1 MTYIHGAYGQ
11 FDKSIGLVPVA
22 TDTIPVY
29 VGVAPVNLARGYKG
43 LGVVNAPMR
52 LLNMG
57 AVQANF
63 GYSDDWT
70 KFTLCEA
77 FKIHFAN
84 DIQNVGPVVAIN
96 ILDPETHKKTEATTQ
111 PLTFVNGRATITSDT
126 IILDT
131 LVLAGKVEGTDFSID
146 YDFTKGQVIIDSLG
160 DDITGEVN
168 ATFNEVDPSKITIED
183 IIGGVTASGVY
194 TGLGCVGLVYPQ
206 LGLIPNI
213 ICCPS
218 YSHNIDVYKA
228 MLQAGTNINGHWD
241 AVINVDLDI
250 NGTDTIAKAI
260 KKKDDSDYSS
270 ERAKVYW
277 PMWQLKDGT
286 VYHLSSIATWLMC
299 QVDGTHKG
307 VPMESPSNK
316 EIPAGR
322 QYFGADSTNKGYDQ
336 QTSNQL
342 NEAGITTGIYWAGKN
357 VLWGPHTAAY
367 RYGLVDDGRTI
378 FDVSIRMM
386 MHITNDFQREHADKI
401 DSPMTKALADS
412 IRIREQEKLDAYV
425 AQGALIGEPVIEFKD
440 SENPSTQLME
450 GDFVWNIKQT
460 PTPPFKSGTVKVAYT
475 DAGFSVYRK
484 ED

>member
-1 MTYIHGAYGQ
+1 MAYLHGTYGQ
-11 FDKSIGLVPVA
+11 FDKSLGLVPVA

-29 VGVAPVNLARGYKG
+29 VGVAPVNLTRGYKD
-43 LGVVNAPMR
+43 LGVVNAPVR

-57 AVQANF
+57 AVQTNF
-63 GYSDDWT
+63 GYSDDWK
-70 KFTLCEA
+70 KFSLCEA
-77 FKIHFAN
+77 FKIHFN
-84 DIQNVGPVVAIN
+84 NSIQNVGPIVAIN
-96 ILDPETHKKTEATTQ
+96 VLDPDIHKKEEQTTKQ
-111 PLTFVNGRATITSDT
+111 LSFSNGRATFESDT

-131 LVLAGKVEGTDFSID
+131 FVLASKVEGKDFSVD
-146 YDFTKGQVIIDSLG
+146 YDFTKGQVIVDSIG
-160 DDITGEVN
+160 EEDITGEIQ
-168 ATFNEVDPSKITIED
+168 ATFSEVDTAKIKKED

-194 TGLGCVGLVYPQ
+194 TGLGCVGLVYPE

-218 YSHNIDVYKA
+218 YSHNPDVYKA
-228 MLQAGTNINGHWD
+228 MLQAGTKINGHWD
-241 AVINVDLDI
+241 AVINVDLAIDGI
-250 NGTDTIAKAI
+250 DTIEKAI
-260 KKKDDSDYSS
+260 QSKKDSDYSS
-270 ERAKVYW
+270 ERAKVYY
-277 PMWQLKDGT
+277 PQWQTKDGT

-299 QVDGTHKG
+299 EVDETHKG

-322 QYFGADSTNKGYDQ
+322 QYFGENSANKGYDQ

-342 NEAGITTGIYWAGKN
+342 NEAGITTAIYWAGKN

-367 RYGLVDDGRTI
+367 QYGLVDDGRTI

-425 AQGALIGEPVIEFKD
+425 AQGALIGEPIVEFKE

-450 GDFVWNIKQT
+450 GDFVWNIQQT

-475 DAGFSVYRK
+475 DAGFSVYY
-484 ED
+484 E

>member
-1 MTYIHGAYGQ
+1 MAYLHGTYGQ
-11 FDKSIGLVPVA
+11 FDKSLGLVPVA

-29 VGVAPVNLARGYKG
+29 VGVAPVNLTRGYKD
-43 LGVVNAPMR
+43 LGVVNAPVR

-57 AVQANF
+57 AVQTNF
-63 GYSDDWT
+63 GYSDDWK
-70 KFTLCEA
+70 KFSLCEA
-77 FKIHFAN
+77 FKIHFN
-84 DIQNVGPVVAIN
+84 NSIQNVGPIVAIKV
-96 ILDPETHKKTEATTQ
+96 LDPDIHKKEEQTTKQ
-111 PLTFVNGRATITSDT
+111 LSFSNGRATFESDT

-131 LVLAGKVEGTDFSID
+131 FVLASKVEGKDFSVD
-146 YDFTKGQVIIDSLG
+146 YDFTKGQVIVDSIG
-160 DDITGEVN
+160 EEDITGEIQ
-168 ATFNEVDPSKITIED
+168 ATFSEVDTTKIKKED

-194 TGLGCVGLVYPQ
+194 TGLGCVGLVYPE

-218 YSHNIDVYKA
+218 YSHNPDVYKA
-228 MLQAGTNINGHWD
+228 MLQAGTKINGHWD
-241 AVINVDLDI
+241 AVINVDLAIDGI
-250 NGTDTIAKAI
+250 DTIEKAI
-260 KKKDDSDYSS
+260 QSKKDSDYSS
-270 ERAKVYW
+270 ERAKVYY
-277 PMWQLKDGT
+277 PQWQTKDGT

-299 QVDGTHKG
+299 AVDGTHKG

-322 QYFGADSTNKGYDQ
+322 QYFGENSANKGYDQ

-342 NEAGITTGIYWAGKN
+342 NEAGITTAIYWAGKN

-367 RYGLVDDGRTI
+367 QYGLVDDGRTI

-425 AQGALIGEPVIEFKD
+425 AQGALIGEPIVEFKE

-450 GDFVWNIKQT
+450 GDFVWNIQQT

-475 DAGFSVYRK
+475 DAGFSVYY
-484 ED
+484 E